1 MVNIKINSSF
11 YSMVFVEEYTIAIAE
26 KLLSPSLDSLSS
38 YEGKQTIMPIYSEMF
53 CADDFLNV
61 ETCSTT
67 LENARSLLATEGL
80 LLI

>member
-1 MVNIKINSSF
+1 
-11 YSMVFVEEYTIAIAE
+11 MVFVEEYTIAIAE

-61 ETCSTT
+61 ETCSTCWKMQEVW
-67 LENARSLLATEGL
+67 LQQKVYF
-80 LLI
+80 